1 MTEMESGGVRRVRRA
16 AARVAV
22 ISLMAAA
29 LSTPGSSLAQLP
41 ELPPANCRTDD
52 ERVEVLFVG
61 SYHMSNPGLDR
72 FNLEADD
79 VRTPKRQREIAALV
93 ERLMEFGPT
102 KVAVEAPF
110 GDSATIRRYREYV
123 AGERELGR
131 GEEEQIGF
139 RLAARLGHSQ
149 VYPIDVHL
157 TLNDDALGP
166 VVGAHPEFQRK
177 MAFLDSL
184 GNFALETMARLLRE
198 GSVGETLYEMN
209 RPEFIEMSHW
219 PYVDVFTPI
228 VEGDN
233 YAGADMVADWY
244 KRNLRIFANLTRI
257 NDSPDDRIFV
267 IYGQGHIKIL
277 RDLVIEAP
285 DYCVVDPLPYLR
297 QP

>member
-1 MTEMESGGVRRVRRA
+1 MTRLEYGGMRRVRSA
-16 AARVAV
+16 ATRFAV
-22 ISLMAAA
+22 MSLLTAA
-29 LSTPGSSLAQLP
+29 LSRPGSSLAQFP
-41 ELPPANCRTDD
+41 QLPPADCRAND
-52 ERVEVLFVG
+52 ERVEVLLVG

-79 VRTPKRQREIAALV
+79 VRTPKRQQEITELV
-93 ERLMEFGPT
+93 ERLIDFRPT
-102 KVAVEAPF
+102 KVAVEAPY
-110 GDSATIRRYREYV
+110 GDSATLGRYREYV
-123 AGERELGR
+123 AGERELR
-131 GEEEQIGF
+131 RSEEEQIGF

-149 VYPIDVHL
+149 VYPIDVRL
-157 TLNDDALGP
+157 MLNDEAIGP
-166 VVGAHPEFQRK
+166 VVRAHPEFQRK

-219 PYVDVFTPI
+219 PYVDVFAPI

-267 IYGQGHIKIL
+267 VYGQGHIKIL

-285 DYCVVDPLPYLR
+285 DYCIVDPLPYLR